1 MERHVQ
7 RRCHCR
13 HGADSPGN
21 AVVCGRHRCRDATA
35 AQNDKTFR
43 HPIGY
48 SRLSRSHANSGF
60 RSKTMVK
67 ESGSSTSIR
76 VPLLLLIA
84 AIVASFIASSGP
96 IQWMDNGQFMAD
108 ASVGRYFSESLGPLD
123 HPLYQF
129 FNTGVFDVFGSLI
142 LSLLNSIL
150 LIPLAWIIYQ
160 IAVNVGATT
169 RQALLA
175 ASVTILSHAVFWV
188 STKAEVYIF
197 HSLFVLAAYW
207 VYFDRTSTLGDKS
220 KLLIIGVLTG
230 LGAAI
235 HQLTFVILL
244 PLYIQLL
251 WQYKSRTLMTLPG
264 FALGF
269 VVAYPAIVH
278 DLQQG
283 LNLIEIGRRY
293 LTGTSAK
300 TTDAGWEGSL
310 FRFDDMWHEKNSVF
324 ILLLSLVG
332 PTLLGL
338 VLLPK
343 DRKLRLLWCAA
354 ALNFVFAVSYDVT
367 DRFTF
372 FLPGLALLGILGVIR
387 LQALLPHTRTGA
399 ALLDLSVLSCPVA
412 LLGVRS
418 EEHTS
423 ELQSHRD
430 LHSFPTRR
438 SSDLH
443 PRGYPLAG
451 AIAAYAHRGC
461 VAGPLRTQLPG
472 GPAGG
477 VFALRKRRGAPAD
490 PHRSAAVSR

>member
-1 MERHVQ
+1 
-7 RRCHCR
+7 
-13 HGADSPGN
+13 
-21 AVVCGRHRCRDATA
+21 
-35 AQNDKTFR
+35 
-43 HPIGY
+43 
-48 SRLSRSHANSGF
+48 
-60 RSKTMVK
+60 MVK

-96 IQWMDNGQFMAD
+96 VQWMDNGQFMAD

-169 RQALLA
+169 RQALLS

-251 WQYKSRTLMTLPG
+251 LQYKSRTLMTVPG

-269 VVAYPAIVH
+269 VVTYPAIVH
-278 DLQQG
+278 DLQNG

-387 LQALLPHTRTGA
+387 LQALLPQTRTGA

-412 LLGVRS
+412 LLAVYSLYANGVVHLPTHTEALQFRDDIHYFMVPYLRDRS
-418 EEHTS
+418 AEEFAHAY
-423 ELQSHRD
+423 EQSAPSGA
-430 LHSFPTRR
+430 LIV
-438 SSDLH
+438 SDWT
-443 PRGYPLAG
+443 PLG
-451 AIAAYAHRGC
+451 
-461 VAGPLRTQLPG
+461 
-472 GPAGG
+472 
-477 VFALRKRRGAPAD
+477 ALRSAQASGLLQGRTFESCEEAGNIDSFLQGPGAYLARTSYCGGITD
-490 PHRSAAVSR
+490 NYQLDNNVVGYALHAK